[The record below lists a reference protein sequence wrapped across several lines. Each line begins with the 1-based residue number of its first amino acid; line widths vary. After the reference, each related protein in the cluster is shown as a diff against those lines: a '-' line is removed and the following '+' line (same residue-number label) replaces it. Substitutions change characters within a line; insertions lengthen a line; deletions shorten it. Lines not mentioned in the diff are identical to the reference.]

1 MKGLALALVVHGAH
15 PLRLP
20 SRRAFARA
28 AAATVAAPVAARAQ
42 APPLEQPAKPPMDP
56 SMLDVAVQ
64 LGDLRLSRPYE
75 VRSQML
81 VPTPPQTVVGRLVDA
96 GTVWL
101 GEDRDLTSDAQISAG
116 IVAALALAKNAQAPS
131 ERNKGAPLA
140 VGLEA
145 VRAEYQPT
153 LDDFVMGKLNPKQE
167 ATQAL
172 KGPLDWDRHWP
183 YPIERYAPVFEVCR
197 ALGLPLVALGTNAKD
212 LKTVEASG
220 LAGLDPCTN
229 QISRRPVSL
238 VDLRTGLDDKAWAR
252 LSLPEG
258 PDALADRVK
267 IGTTFASYAREVLQ
281 PDYER
286 FVSTTAAPFFEAG
299 DAGPNARQNFFCA
312 RLVTDASMAARAAAW
327 VDESPRRDATIVA
340 LVGAERVAYEG
351 GAASLCA
358 ARTGRSATRL
368 LMNPPSATLERAV
381 GAEGSPSY
389 VPVATS
395 NSLRAMLPAAPP
407 RPLADYVWFS
417 AYRGENFI

>member
-42 APPLEQPAKPPMDP
+42 APPLEQPAMDP

-220 LAGLDPCTN
+220 LAGLD
-229 QISRRPVSL
+229 
-238 VDLRTGLDDKAWAR
+238 DKAWAR

-267 IGTTFASYAREVLQ
+267 VGTTYASYAREVLQ

-327 VDESPRRDATIVA
+327 VDESPPVWKSTH
-340 LVGAERVAYEG
+340 G
-351 GAASLCA
+351 GAPEFDFHTGRRGATRRLSRSSARSASRTRAGRRRSAPIARAA
-358 ARTGRSATRL
+358 AR
-368 LMNPPSATLERAV
+368 
-381 GAEGSPSY
+381 
-389 VPVATS
+389 
-395 NSLRAMLPAAPP
+395 
-407 RPLADYVWFS
+407 
-417 AYRGENFI
+417 RGCS